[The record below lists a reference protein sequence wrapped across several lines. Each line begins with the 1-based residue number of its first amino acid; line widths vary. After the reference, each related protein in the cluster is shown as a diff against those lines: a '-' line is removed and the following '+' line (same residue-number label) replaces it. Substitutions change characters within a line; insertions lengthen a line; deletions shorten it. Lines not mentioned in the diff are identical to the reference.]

1 MYQWLDQL
9 RTGGEAAQKA
19 FVRQA
24 QRAHREWLCGERMTL
39 SVTADV
45 LDPSFET
52 LFGALRKGVSFSGEE
67 VCVLQLENTLEKE
80 IIRVPSG
87 VSYAASAG
95 HLARYGQEADG
106 ALRVLSTILSYD
118 YLWNEVRVKGGAYG
132 CGCQGGASGKV
143 GFYSYRDPSPYASI
157 DTFGRS
163 AEYVRTF
170 CAGEEAIDKYIISTV
185 AASDPLLSPRSMGRM
200 LDADHFSG
208 ISDADRQRIHEEIL
222 HSRKADL
229 LTYASSL
236 EAMATDNALCIVGNI
251 DPPKE
256 AEEQWKVWEL

>member
-1 MYQWLDQL
+1 
-9 RTGGEAAQKA
+9 
-19 FVRQA
+19 
-24 QRAHREWLCGERMTL
+24 MTL

-67 VCVLQLENTLEKE
+67 VCTLPMENTLEKE

-143 GFYSYRDPSPYASI
+143 GFYSYRDPSP
-157 DTFGRS
+157 
-163 AEYVRTF
+163 
-170 CAGEEAIDKYIISTV
+170 
-185 AASDPLLSPRSMGRM
+185 
-200 LDADHFSG
+200 
-208 ISDADRQRIHEEIL
+208 
-222 HSRKADL
+222 
-229 LTYASSL
+229 
-236 EAMATDNALCIVGNI
+236 
-251 DPPKE
+251 
-256 AEEQWKVWEL
+256 

>member
-24 QRAHREWLCGERMTL
+24 HRAHREWLCGERMTL

-67 VCVLQLENTLEKE
+67 VCTLPMENTLEKE

-87 VSYAASAG
+87 VSYAASTG

-106 ALRVLSTILSYD
+106 AHGVGGERGVGDDGDAVQIVLAGSACGRVQNMMVDGAVPGLKVPLI
-118 YLWNEVRVKGGAYG
+118 NPGGY
-132 CGCQGGASGKV
+132 
-143 GFYSYRDPSPYASI
+143 
-157 DTFGRS
+157 
-163 AEYVRTF
+163 
-170 CAGEEAIDKYIISTV
+170 
-185 AASDPLLSPRSMGRM
+185 
-200 LDADHFSG
+200 H
-208 ISDADRQRIHEEIL
+208 
-222 HSRKADL
+222 
-229 LTYASSL
+229 
-236 EAMATDNALCIVGNI
+236 
-251 DPPKE
+251 
-256 AEEQWKVWEL
+256 